1 VILSQR
7 ALNRAF
13 LARQMLLKREKIK
26 VLPAI
31 ERLVALQAQLARPP
45 LIALWSRL
53 ENFRAAD
60 LAKADV
66 VRATMMRGT
75 LHLMS
80 RRDYIAFRPAMQPML
95 NKLVRRGA
103 EVDLDDARKFFRQPR
118 TFDAFR
124 EHLLARDPK
133 CDERAIAYAVRL
145 QLPLSQSES
154 GDFTFFD
161 QPLSADST
169 PHALAL
175 RYFAAFGPATVADL
189 QSWTGLQSLRNVVKE
204 LDLVTFK
211 DENGRELLD
220 LSKAPRPSEDVEA
233 PVRLLPDFDNAVL
246 GHADRSRIIDDKDRA
261 KVVTKN
267 LRVLPTFLVDGRVA
281 GTWSLEKKNV
291 KLEPFGKLRAADRAA
306 LEEES
311 ERLAQFLTPL

>member
-1 VILSQR
+1 MILSQR

-60 LAKADV
+60 LANADV

-118 TFDAFR
+118 SFDAFR

-145 QLPLSQSES
+145 QLPLSQTES
-154 GDFTFFD
+154 GEFTVFD
-161 QPLSADST
+161 EPLSADST

-175 RYFAAFGPATVADL
+175 RYFAAFGPASVADL
-189 QSWTGLQSLRNVVKE
+189 QSWTGLPSLRNVVKE
-204 LDLVTFK
+204 LDLATFK
-211 DENGRELLD
+211 DENGRELFD
-220 LSKAPRPSEDVEA
+220 LPKAPRPSEDTEA
-233 PVRLLPDFDNAVL
+233 PVRLLPDFDNAIL

-267 LRVLPTFLVDGRVA
+267 LRILPTFLVDGRVA
-281 GTWSLEKKNV
+281 GTWSFEKKNV
-291 KLEPFGKLRAADRAA
+291 KLEPFGKLRGADRAA
-306 LEEES
+306 LEEEAEALMS
-311 ERLAQFLTPL
+311 FRA